1 MFGFTIGL
9 DIGNSYSVSVYFSFF
24 SVISVVLWIGDLNY
38 RISDLDVDRV
48 KELISKKDF
57 ETLHSFDQV
66 VATMVLY
73 FCYLYSLYCCVFEW
87 WYLPAACGPQL
98 KRQIDKEAVFDGF
111 VEGEIDF
118 QPTYKYDTGS
128 DNWDTR

>member
-1 MFGFTIGL
+1 MEIPIQSLCLFL
-9 DIGNSYSVSVYFSFF
+9 FF

-48 KELISKKDF
+48 KELISKNDF
-57 ETLHSFDQV
+57 DTLHNYDQV
-66 VATMVLY
+66 VSTMVLY